1 MQGSYYLARVFIILL
16 RVVIILAR
24 VVIIS
29 VRVVISHLEH
39 PYFENKVVITCF
51 LSGKFCICSNT

>member
-1 MQGSYYLARVFIILL
+1 MKGSYYLARVFIILL

-24 VVIIS
+24 VVIILARVVIIS
-29 VRVVISHLEH
+29 VRVVIIHLEH

-51 LSGKFCICSNT
+51 FKW